1 MCIRDRQYVDGLEA
15 YLIENRQAFQAEL
28 ESIEK
33 TVARCKNLEGPIC
46 LLDMGD
52 NTGGGSPA
60 DSTILLHECQRQGL
74 TNTFVCLYDPAVV
87 SELQLYE
94 SGATVEIVV
103 GAKTDQLHGSPWRG
117 KVELLG
123 KFDGKFFEPQ
133 PRHGGAT
140 DCDQGDT
147 VVVQHE
153 SGLTI
158 MVTSR
163 RQPPFSLKQLT
174 TFGVD
179 PAGFHILITKG
190 VNAPIA
196 AYQPVCR
203 EIIRANTAGV
213 TTADMNHLDY
223 KNRRRP
229 LYPFEE
235 IRQE

>member
-1 MCIRDRQYVDGLEA
+1 
-15 YLIENRQAFQAEL
+15 
-28 ESIEK
+28 
-33 TVARCKNLEGPIC
+33 
-46 LLDMGD
+46 
-52 NTGGGSPA
+52 
-60 DSTILLHECQRQGL
+60 
-74 TNTFVCLYDPAVV
+74 
-87 SELQLYE
+87 
-94 SGATVEIVV
+94 
-103 GAKTDQLHGSPWRG
+103 
-117 KVELLG
+117 
-123 KFDGKFFEPQ
+123 
-133 PRHGGAT
+133 
-140 DCDQGDT
+140 
-147 VVVQHE
+147 
-153 SGLTI
+153 